1 MSRKARIRDEEK
13 AEWDKARLAMGQG
26 DIEACFNLFSL
37 PEACLIADTIELFA
51 RARIVVGVHGGALSN
66 VLFCPKGALLVELT
80 VDSPYTR
87 HYEHAAVALGLE
99 YVGIPLVR
107 DERGVGANDVRI
119 DDVGH
124 DAVRDAVATYR
135 FPQP

>member
-1 MSRKARIRDEEK
+1 MRVLAEADEM
-13 AEWDKARLAMGQG
+13 RLMDALQRRAKSYAGG
-26 DIEACFNLFSL
+26 ALELVVFDGSL
-37 PEACLIADTIELFA
+37 SIADTIELFA

-124 DAVRDAVATYR
+124 DAVRDAVATHR